1 MCYNTTSCVI
11 TFVHVLGEWIEM
23 SMNKKQKLLDGGL
36 KFVKC
41 FFAICAVLALLY
53 FVLAQII
60 APDERDAAS
69 ENCQVLETQW
79 YHVLEDGTRK
89 PATVPGK
96 VSARHGEKVTLI
108 TQLPDNL
115 EGFDVLC
122 FRPVWQD
129 VEVYIDGELRA
140 EYSTKDTRLFGKNS
154 AFRYVFVSIDQED
167 EGKEMAYCLTTDSKY
182 AGTYRKVFIGDKTS
196 IWAQLIRES
205 GFKSV
210 VAMLLMGICLFCL
223 MTCYVLRRIY
233 KRNLSLNYLAWSLF
247 YCSLW
252 MLSET
257 EFRQLLF
264 RNVSVLTCMTYWS
277 LMMIP
282 FPFLIYM
289 DDIQR
294 GRYRKIYL
302 LAMGYS
308 VIVVVVGTLLQ
319 LFDVVQFVS
328 QLPFIHGA
336 IVFAMLCIIGTILVD
351 GFRKKLS
358 DYFFVALGIYGML
371 IFAMFE
377 IVLYYM
383 NSVYSLGTMLII
395 GLLFLLIMAIIKTG
409 KDLMLS
415 EEKKQQAIIAS
426 KSQAQFLASMSHEIR
441 TPINA
446 VIGMNEMIIRES
458 QNEVIQEY
466 AHNIKSSSNMLLGLV
481 NDVLDFSKIES
492 GQLELVMDN
501 YNLASLIK
509 DEMVL
514 LNARAAGKA
523 ISTKLEVA
531 DNLPSALHGDEL
543 RIKQVITNL
552 LSNAV
557 KYTKEGIVTFA
568 VSAKWKGEEQ
578 ILLSFEV
585 RDTGVGIRQEDLE
598 SLFSSFKRLEL
609 EKNRHIEGTGL
620 GLNIAKSLVE
630 QMNGSISVDSKY
642 GKGSTFIVTI
652 PQQVVDKT
660 PIDNVEEAVRKLRSE
675 NMKPEQRFVAPR
687 AKILVVDDNKMNL
700 TVIGALLKRTK
711 MQVDFAD
718 SGQKCLDMAKEQMY
732 DIILMDHMMPEMDGI
747 ETLQKLRADEKNPNK
762 KAVVVAL
769 TANAIAGCREM
780 YLEHGFDAYCSKPV
794 KAEVL
799 DTLLVQHLPEELVQF
814 VEEAGK

>member
-1 MCYNTTSCVI
+1 
-11 TFVHVLGEWIEM
+11 
-23 SMNKKQKLLDGGL
+23 MNKKQKMLNDGMMV
-36 KFVKC
+36 VKC
-41 FFAICAVLALLY
+41 FFAVCAVLVLLY
-53 FVLAQII
+53 FVIGQIV
-60 APDERDAAS
+60 APDERDAS
-69 ENCQVLETQW
+69 SDNCRAFETQW
-79 YHVLEDGTRK
+79 YHVLEDGTK
-89 PATVPGK
+89 EPVEVPGK
-96 VSARHGEKVTLI
+96 VSAKRGEKVTII
-108 TQLPDNL
+108 TTLPDKI
-115 EGFDVLC
+115 EGFDVIC

-129 VEVYIDGELRA
+129 LEIYIDGELRA
-140 EYSTKDTRLFGKNS
+140 DYSTKETRLFGTNS
-154 AFRYVFVSIDQED
+154 AFRYVFVSVGDED
-167 EGKEMAYCLTTDSKY
+167 AGKELAYCITTDSKY
-182 AGTYRKVFIGDKTS
+182 AGTYRKVLIGDKSS
-196 IWAQLIRES
+196 IWAHLVKES
-205 GFKSV
+205 GFKTV
-210 VAMLLMGICLFCL
+210 VAMLLMGICLFCVIA
-223 MTCYVLRRIY
+223 CSVLRRMY
-233 KRNLSLNYLAWSLF
+233 KKDLSLNYLAWSLF

-264 RNVSVLTCMTYWS
+264 HNVSVLTSMTYWS
-277 LMMIP
+277 LMLIP

-289 DDIQR
+289 DDIQE
-294 GRYRKIYL
+294 GRYRKLYL
-302 LAMGYS
+302 ISMGYS
-308 VIVVVVGTLLQ
+308 MVVAVVGTILQ
-319 LFDVVQFVS
+319 LFDVVQFVE
-328 QLPFIHGA
+328 QLPFIHGG
-336 IVFAMLCIIGTILVD
+336 IGFAMACIIGTILVD
-351 GFRKKLS
+351 AFRKNLS
-358 DYFFVALGIYGML
+358 GYFFVGLGIYGML
-371 IFAMFE
+371 FFAILE
-377 IVLYYM
+377 LVLYYM
-383 NSVYSLGTMLII
+383 NSVYSLGSMLMI

-409 KDLMLS
+409 QDLFAS
-415 EEKKQQAIIAS
+415 EEKKKQAIIAS
-426 KSQAQFLASMSHEIR
+426 KAQAQFLASMSHEIR

-458 QNEVIQEY
+458 QNETIQEY

-492 GQLELVMDN
+492 GQLELVMEN

-523 ISTKLEVA
+523 ISTQMEVA
-531 DNLPSALHGDEL
+531 DDLPSVLYGDEL
-543 RIKQVITNL
+543 RIKQIVTNL

-557 KYTKEGIVTFA
+557 KYTKEGTVTFG
-568 VSAKWKGEEQ
+568 VSAKWKGEDQ

-585 RDTGVGIRQEDLE
+585 RDTGVGIRQEDIE
-598 SLFSSFKRLEL
+598 NLFSSFKRLEL

-652 PQQVVDKT
+652 PQTVVDKT
-660 PIDNVEEAVRKLRSE
+660 AIDNVEEAVRKLRSE

-718 SGQKCLDMAKEQMY
+718 SGMKCLEMTKEQSY

-747 ETLQKLRADEKNPNK
+747 ETLKKLREDANNPNQ

-780 YLEHGFDAYCSKPV
+780 YLEHGFDNYCSKPV

-799 DTLLVQHLPEELVQF
+799 DTLLVQHLSEELVQF
-814 VEEAGK
+814 VEEAAK

>member
-1 MCYNTTSCVI
+1 
-11 TFVHVLGEWIEM
+11 
-23 SMNKKQKLLDGGL
+23 MNKKQKMLNDGMMV
-36 KFVKC
+36 VKC
-41 FFAICAVLALLY
+41 FFAVCAVLLLLY
-53 FVLAQII
+53 FVIGQIV
-60 APDERDAAS
+60 APDERDAS
-69 ENCQVLETQW
+69 SDNCRAFETQW
-79 YHVLEDGTRK
+79 YHVLEDGTK
-89 PATVPGK
+89 EPVEVPGK
-96 VSARHGEKVTLI
+96 VSAKRGEKVTII
-108 TQLPDNL
+108 TTLPDKI
-115 EGFDVLC
+115 EGFDVIC

-129 VEVYIDGELRA
+129 LEIYIDGELRA
-140 EYSTKDTRLFGKNS
+140 DYSTKETRLFGTNS
-154 AFRYVFVSIDQED
+154 AFRYVFVSVGDED
-167 EGKEMAYCLTTDSKY
+167 AGKELAYCITTDSKY
-182 AGTYRKVFIGDKTS
+182 AGTYRKVLIGDKSS
-196 IWAQLIRES
+196 IWAHLVKES
-205 GFKSV
+205 AFKTV
-210 VAMLLMGICLFCL
+210 VAMLLMGICLFCVIA
-223 MTCYVLRRIY
+223 CSVLRQMY
-233 KRNLSLNYLAWSLF
+233 KKNLSLNYLAWSLF

-264 RNVSVLTCMTYWS
+264 HNVSVLTSMTYWS
-277 LMMIP
+277 LMLIP

-289 DDIQR
+289 DDIQE
-294 GRYRKIYL
+294 GRYRKLYL
-302 LAMGYS
+302 ISMGYS
-308 VIVVVVGTLLQ
+308 MVVAVVGTILQ
-319 LFDVVQFVS
+319 LFDVVQFVE
-328 QLPFIHGA
+328 QLPFIHGGIA
-336 IVFAMLCIIGTILVD
+336 FAMACIIGTILVD
-351 GFRKKLS
+351 AIRKNLS
-358 DYFFVALGIYGML
+358 GYFFVGLGIYGML
-371 IFAMFE
+371 FFAILE
-377 IVLYYM
+377 LLLYYI
-383 NSVYSLGTMLII
+383 NSVYSLGSMLMI

-409 KDLMLS
+409 QDLFAS
-415 EEKKQQAIIAS
+415 EEKKKQAIIAS
-426 KSQAQFLASMSHEIR
+426 KAQAQFLASMSHEIR

-458 QNEVIQEY
+458 QNETIQEY

-492 GQLELVMDN
+492 GQLELVMEN

-523 ISTKLEVA
+523 ISTQMEVA
-531 DNLPSALHGDEL
+531 DDLPSVLYGDEL
-543 RIKQVITNL
+543 RIKQIVTNL

-557 KYTKEGIVTFA
+557 KYTKEGTVTFG
-568 VSAKWKGEEQ
+568 VSAKWKGEDQ

-585 RDTGVGIRQEDLE
+585 RDTGVGIRQEDIE
-598 SLFSSFKRLEL
+598 NLFSSFKRLEL

-652 PQQVVDKT
+652 PQTVVDKT
-660 PIDNVEEAVRKLRSE
+660 AIDNVEEAVRKLRSE

-718 SGQKCLDMAKEQMY
+718 SGMKCLEMTKEQSY

-747 ETLQKLRADEKNPNK
+747 ETLKKLREDANNPNQ

-780 YLEHGFDAYCSKPV
+780 YLEHGFDNYCSKPV

-799 DTLLVQHLPEELVQF
+799 DTLLVQHLSEELVQF
-814 VEEAGK
+814 VEEAAK

>member
-1 MCYNTTSCVI
+1 
-11 TFVHVLGEWIEM
+11 
-23 SMNKKQKLLDGGL
+23 MNKKQKMLNDGMMV
-36 KFVKC
+36 VKC
-41 FFAICAVLALLY
+41 FFAVCAVLLLLY
-53 FVLAQII
+53 FVIGQIV
-60 APDERDAAS
+60 APDERDAS
-69 ENCQVLETQW
+69 SDNCRAFETQW
-79 YHVLEDGTRK
+79 YHVLEDGTK
-89 PATVPGK
+89 EPVEVPGK
-96 VSARHGEKVTLI
+96 VSAKRGEKVTII
-108 TQLPDNL
+108 TTLPDKI
-115 EGFDVLC
+115 EGFDVIC

-129 VEVYIDGELRA
+129 LEIYIDGELRA
-140 EYSTKDTRLFGKNS
+140 DYSTKETRLFGTNS
-154 AFRYVFVSIDQED
+154 AFRYVFVSVGDED
-167 EGKEMAYCLTTDSKY
+167 AGKELAYCITTDSKY
-182 AGTYRKVFIGDKTS
+182 AGTYRKVLIGDKSS
-196 IWAQLIRES
+196 IWAHLVKES
-205 GFKSV
+205 GFKTV
-210 VAMLLMGICLFCL
+210 VAMLLMGICLFCVIA
-223 MTCYVLRRIY
+223 CSVLRQMY
-233 KRNLSLNYLAWSLF
+233 KKNLSLNYLAWSLF

-264 RNVSVLTCMTYWS
+264 HNVSVLTSMTYWS
-277 LMMIP
+277 LMLIP

-289 DDIQR
+289 DDIQE
-294 GRYRKIYL
+294 GRYRKLYL
-302 LAMGYS
+302 ISMGYS
-308 VIVVVVGTLLQ
+308 MVVAVVGTILQ
-319 LFDVVQFVS
+319 LFDVMQFVE
-328 QLPFIHGA
+328 QLPFIHGG
-336 IVFAMLCIIGTILVD
+336 IGFAMACIIGTILVD
-351 GFRKKLS
+351 AFRKNLS
-358 DYFFVALGIYGML
+358 GYFFVGLGIYGML
-371 IFAMFE
+371 FFAILE
-377 IVLYYM
+377 LLLYYI
-383 NSVYSLGTMLII
+383 NSVYSLGSMLMI

-409 KDLMLS
+409 QDLFAS
-415 EEKKQQAIIAS
+415 EEKKKQAIIAS
-426 KSQAQFLASMSHEIR
+426 KAQAQFLASMSHEIR

-446 VIGMNEMIIRES
+446 VIGMNEMILRES
-458 QNEVIQEY
+458 QNETIQEY

-492 GQLELVMDN
+492 GQLELVMEN

-523 ISTKLEVA
+523 ISTQMEVA
-531 DNLPSALHGDEL
+531 DDLPSVLYGDEL
-543 RIKQVITNL
+543 RIKQIVTNL

-557 KYTKEGIVTFA
+557 KYTKEGTVTFG
-568 VSAKWKGEEQ
+568 VSAKWKGEDQ

-585 RDTGVGIRQEDLE
+585 RDTGVGIRQEDIE
-598 SLFSSFKRLEL
+598 NLFSSFKRLEL

-652 PQQVVDKT
+652 PQTVVDKT
-660 PIDNVEEAVRKLRSE
+660 AIDNVEEAVRKLRSE

-718 SGQKCLDMAKEQMY
+718 SGMKCLEMTKEQSY

-747 ETLQKLRADEKNPNK
+747 ETLKKLREDANNPNQ

-780 YLEHGFDAYCSKPV
+780 YLEHGFDNYCSKPV

-799 DTLLVQHLPEELVQF
+799 DTLLVQHLSEELVQF
-814 VEEAGK
+814 VEEAAK

>member
-1 MCYNTTSCVI
+1 
-11 TFVHVLGEWIEM
+11 
-23 SMNKKQKLLDGGL
+23 MNKKQKMLNDGMMV
-36 KFVKC
+36 VKC
-41 FFAICAVLALLY
+41 FFAVCAVLLLLY
-53 FVLAQII
+53 FVIGQIV
-60 APDERDAAS
+60 APDERDAS
-69 ENCQVLETQW
+69 SDNCRAFETQW
-79 YHVLEDGTRK
+79 YHVLEDGTK
-89 PATVPGK
+89 EPVEVPGK
-96 VSARHGEKVTLI
+96 VSAKRGEKVTII
-108 TQLPDNL
+108 TTLPDKI
-115 EGFDVLC
+115 EGFDVIC

-129 VEVYIDGELRA
+129 LEIYIDGELRA
-140 EYSTKDTRLFGKNS
+140 DYSTKETRLFGTNS
-154 AFRYVFVSIDQED
+154 AFRYVFVSVGDED
-167 EGKEMAYCLTTDSKY
+167 AGKELAYCITTDSKY
-182 AGTYRKVFIGDKTS
+182 AGTYRKVLIGDKSS
-196 IWAQLIRES
+196 IWAHLVKES
-205 GFKSV
+205 GFKTV
-210 VAMLLMGICLFCL
+210 VAMLLMGICLFCVIA
-223 MTCYVLRRIY
+223 CSVLRQMY
-233 KRNLSLNYLAWSLF
+233 KKNLSLNYLAWSLF

-264 RNVSVLTCMTYWS
+264 HNVSVLTSMTYWS
-277 LMMIP
+277 LMLIP

-289 DDIQR
+289 DDIQE
-294 GRYRKIYL
+294 GRYRKLYL
-302 LAMGYS
+302 ISMGYS
-308 VIVVVVGTLLQ
+308 MVVAVVGTILQ
-319 LFDVVQFVS
+319 LFDVMQFVE
-328 QLPFIHGA
+328 QLPFIHGG
-336 IVFAMLCIIGTILVD
+336 IGFAMACIIGTILVD
-351 GFRKKLS
+351 AFRKNLS
-358 DYFFVALGIYGML
+358 GYFFVGLGIYGML
-371 IFAMFE
+371 FFAILE
-377 IVLYYM
+377 LLLYYI
-383 NSVYSLGTMLII
+383 NSVYSLGSMLMI

-409 KDLMLS
+409 QDLFAS
-415 EEKKQQAIIAS
+415 EEKKKQAIIAS
-426 KSQAQFLASMSHEIR
+426 KAQAQFLASMSHEIR

-446 VIGMNEMIIRES
+446 VIGMNEMIILES
-458 QNEVIQEY
+458 QNETIQEY

-492 GQLELVMDN
+492 GQLELVMEN

-523 ISTKLEVA
+523 ISTQMEVA
-531 DNLPSALHGDEL
+531 DDLPSVLYGDEL
-543 RIKQVITNL
+543 RIKQIVTNL

-557 KYTKEGIVTFA
+557 KYTKEGTVTFG
-568 VSAKWKGEEQ
+568 VSAKWKGEDQ

-585 RDTGVGIRQEDLE
+585 RDTGVGIRQEDIE
-598 SLFSSFKRLEL
+598 NLFSSFKRLEL

-652 PQQVVDKT
+652 PQTVVDKT
-660 PIDNVEEAVRKLRSE
+660 AIDNVEEAVRKLRSE

-718 SGQKCLDMAKEQMY
+718 SGMKCLEMTKEQSY

-747 ETLQKLRADEKNPNK
+747 ETLKKLREDANNPNQ

-780 YLEHGFDAYCSKPV
+780 YLEHGFDNYCSKPV

-799 DTLLVQHLPEELVQF
+799 DTLLVQHLSEELVQF
-814 VEEAGK
+814 VEEAAK

>member
-1 MCYNTTSCVI
+1 
-11 TFVHVLGEWIEM
+11 
-23 SMNKKQKLLDGGL
+23 MNKKQKMLNDGMMV
-36 KFVKC
+36 VKC
-41 FFAICAVLALLY
+41 FFAVCAVLLLLY
-53 FVLAQII
+53 FVIGQIV
-60 APDERDAAS
+60 APDERDAS
-69 ENCQVLETQW
+69 SDNCRAFETQW
-79 YHVLEDGTRK
+79 YHVLEDGTK
-89 PATVPGK
+89 EPVEVPGK
-96 VSARHGEKVTLI
+96 VSAKRGEKVTII
-108 TQLPDNL
+108 TTLPDKI
-115 EGFDVLC
+115 EGFDVIC

-129 VEVYIDGELRA
+129 LEIYIDGELRA
-140 EYSTKDTRLFGKNS
+140 DYSTKETRLFGTNS
-154 AFRYVFVSIDQED
+154 AFRYVFVSVGDED
-167 EGKEMAYCLTTDSKY
+167 AGKELAYCITTDSKY
-182 AGTYRKVFIGDKTS
+182 AGTYRKVLIGDKSS
-196 IWAQLIRES
+196 IWAHLVKES
-205 GFKSV
+205 GFKTV
-210 VAMLLMGICLFCL
+210 VAMLLMGICLFCVIA
-223 MTCYVLRRIY
+223 CSVLRQMY
-233 KRNLSLNYLAWSLF
+233 KKNLSLNYLAWSLF

-264 RNVSVLTCMTYWS
+264 HNVSVLTSMTYWS
-277 LMMIP
+277 LMLIP

-289 DDIQR
+289 DDIQE
-294 GRYRKIYL
+294 GRYRKLYL
-302 LAMGYS
+302 ISMGYS
-308 VIVVVVGTLLQ
+308 MVVAVVGTILQ
-319 LFDVVQFVS
+319 LFDVMQFVE
-328 QLPFIHGA
+328 QLPFIHGG
-336 IVFAMLCIIGTILVD
+336 IGFAMACIIGTILVD
-351 GFRKKLS
+351 AFRKNLS
-358 DYFFVALGIYGML
+358 GYFFVGLGIYGML
-371 IFAMFE
+371 FFAILE
-377 IVLYYM
+377 LLLYYI
-383 NSVYSLGTMLII
+383 NSVYSLGSMLMI

-409 KDLMLS
+409 QDLFAS
-415 EEKKQQAIIAS
+415 EEKKKQAIIAS
-426 KSQAQFLASMSHEIR
+426 KAQAQFLASMSHEIR

-458 QNEVIQEY
+458 QNETIQEY

-492 GQLELVMDN
+492 GQLELVMEN

-523 ISTKLEVA
+523 ISTQMEVA
-531 DNLPSALHGDEL
+531 DDLPSVLYGDEL
-543 RIKQVITNL
+543 RIKQIVTNL

-557 KYTKEGIVTFA
+557 KYTKEGTVTFG
-568 VSAKWKGEEQ
+568 VSAKWKGEDQ

-585 RDTGVGIRQEDLE
+585 RDTGVGIRQEDIE
-598 SLFSSFKRLEL
+598 NLFSSFKRLEL

-652 PQQVVDKT
+652 PQTVVDKT
-660 PIDNVEEAVRKLRSE
+660 AIDNVEEAVRKLRSE

-718 SGQKCLDMAKEQMY
+718 SGMKCLEMTKEQSY

-747 ETLQKLRADEKNPNK
+747 ETLKKLREDANNPNQ

-780 YLEHGFDAYCSKPV
+780 YLEHGFDNYCSKPV

-799 DTLLVQHLPEELVQF
+799 DTLLVQHLSEELVQF
-814 VEEAGK
+814 VEEAAK

>member
-1 MCYNTTSCVI
+1 
-11 TFVHVLGEWIEM
+11 
-23 SMNKKQKLLDGGL
+23 MNKKQKMLNDGMMV
-36 KFVKC
+36 VKC
-41 FFAICAVLALLY
+41 FFAVCAVLLLLY
-53 FVLAQII
+53 FVIGQIV
-60 APDERDAAS
+60 APDERDAS
-69 ENCQVLETQW
+69 SDNCRAFETQW
-79 YHVLEDGTRK
+79 YHVLEDGTK
-89 PATVPGK
+89 EPVEVPGK
-96 VSARHGEKVTLI
+96 VSAKRGEKVTII
-108 TQLPDNL
+108 TTLPDKI
-115 EGFDVLC
+115 EGFDVIC

-129 VEVYIDGELRA
+129 LEIYIDGELRA
-140 EYSTKDTRLFGKNS
+140 DYSTKETRLFGTNS
-154 AFRYVFVSIDQED
+154 AFRYVFVSVGDED
-167 EGKEMAYCLTTDSKY
+167 AGKELAYCITTDSKY
-182 AGTYRKVFIGDKTS
+182 AGTYRKVLIGDKSS
-196 IWAQLIRES
+196 IWAHLVKES
-205 GFKSV
+205 AFKTV
-210 VAMLLMGICLFCL
+210 VAMLLMGICLFCVIA
-223 MTCYVLRRIY
+223 CSVLRQMY
-233 KRNLSLNYLAWSLF
+233 KKNLSLNYLAWSLF

-264 RNVSVLTCMTYWS
+264 HNVSVLTSMTYWS
-277 LMMIP
+277 LMLIP

-289 DDIQR
+289 DDIQE
-294 GRYRKIYL
+294 GRYRKLYL
-302 LAMGYS
+302 ISMGYS
-308 VIVVVVGTLLQ
+308 MVVAVVGTILQ
-319 LFDVVQFVS
+319 LFDVVQFVE
-328 QLPFIHGA
+328 QLPFIHGGIA
-336 IVFAMLCIIGTILVD
+336 FAMACIIGTILVD
-351 GFRKKLS
+351 AIRKNLS
-358 DYFFVALGIYGML
+358 GYFFVGLGIYGML
-371 IFAMFE
+371 FFAILE
-377 IVLYYM
+377 LLLYYI
-383 NSVYSLGTMLII
+383 NSVYSLGSMLMI

-409 KDLMLS
+409 QDLFAS
-415 EEKKQQAIIAS
+415 EEKKKQAIIAS
-426 KSQAQFLASMSHEIR
+426 KAQAQFLASMSHEIR

-458 QNEVIQEY
+458 QNETIQEY

-492 GQLELVMDN
+492 GQLELVMEN

-523 ISTKLEVA
+523 ISTQMEVA
-531 DNLPSALHGDEL
+531 DDLPSVLYGDEL
-543 RIKQVITNL
+543 RIKQIVTNL

-557 KYTKEGIVTFA
+557 KYTKEGTVTFG
-568 VSAKWKGEEQ
+568 VSAKWKGEDQ

-585 RDTGVGIRQEDLE
+585 RDTGVGIRQEDIE
-598 SLFSSFKRLEL
+598 NLFSSFKRLEL

-652 PQQVVDKT
+652 PQTVVDKT
-660 PIDNVEEAVRKLRSE
+660 AIDNVEEAVRKLRSE

-718 SGQKCLDMAKEQMY
+718 SGMKCLEMTKEQSY

-747 ETLQKLRADEKNPNK
+747 ETLKKLREDANNPNQ

-780 YLEHGFDAYCSKPV
+780 YLEHGFDNYCSKPV
-794 KAEVL
+794 EAEVL
-799 DTLLVQHLPEELVQF
+799 DTLLVQHLSEELVQF
-814 VEEAGK
+814 VEEAAK